1 MKKFPRTVVILLL
14 LLPLVLTSCLPSK
27 VEQAMNACMNEVL
40 QAEMVRSVEQ
50 LTSVLSQS
58 QRSSWPLKCQRW
70 ALLVEIDQLELVLDG
85 KKSDLEAL
93 DDQIDQQEA
102 AQEKAAKTATAAA
115 LPTFT
120 PTPTATLNP
129 SSSVDPYAAAG
140 TPTGP

>member
-1 MKKFPRTVVILLL
+1 
-14 LLPLVLTSCLPSK
+14 
-27 VEQAMNACMNEVL
+27 MNEVL